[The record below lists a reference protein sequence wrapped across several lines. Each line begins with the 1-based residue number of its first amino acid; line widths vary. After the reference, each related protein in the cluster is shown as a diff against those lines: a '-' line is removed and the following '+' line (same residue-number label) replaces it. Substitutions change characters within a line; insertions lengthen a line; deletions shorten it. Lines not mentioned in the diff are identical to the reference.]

1 MMLGST
7 VSSDW
12 KSSPASGWMSIL
24 APSSTSLT
32 ATGCRLSVGELAGT
46 TTSTLSRTNVRR
58 ISTSTCF
65 GRIGANME
73 WRRLGV
79 GEAVTHGAQ
88 HIESNRHVG
97 ERHLTDHVGRGLS
110 DGDVS
115 VDVAQLNVDGGN
127 SESFEHHGRLD
138 AAAARRRGLR
148 GGGGR
153 RLSGRVRLRADEV
166 GTTQSESQKR
176 YDT

>member
-1 MMLGST
+1 
-7 VSSDW
+7 
-12 KSSPASGWMSIL
+12 MS
-24 APSSTSLT
+24 
-32 ATGCRLSVGELAGT
+32 
-46 TTSTLSRTNVRR
+46 
-58 ISTSTCF
+58 
-65 GRIGANME
+65 
-73 WRRLGV
+73 W
-79 GEAVTHGAQ
+79 
-88 HIESNRHVG
+88 RHVG
-97 ERHLTDHVGRGLS
+97 ERDLADRIAGLS
-110 DGDVS
+110 DHDVGVS
-115 VDVAQLNVDGGN
+115 VAELDGDGGN